1 MFACLFFLMVEM
13 MYTALVSRSDYVFF
27 VKVVLHEGT
36 MTFTRGGA
44 VVVVTIII

>member
-1 MFACLFFLMVEM
+1 
-13 MYTALVSRSDYVFF
+13 MYTVRVSRSDYVFF

-44 VVVVTIII
+44 VVAVIVW